1 VFYQPEIEFRRT
13 GNSVFVSTSNNDLQ
27 RGEWDHHRRS
37 PPGEGGIAPLASAS
51 IRVLRVMDSRSADYA
66 TVAVGRQLHY
76 FEHEVRIIP
85 LAVHHAH
92 AALFRRH
99 VNSNI
104 YSMAVP

>member
-1 VFYQPEIEFRRT
+1 MIC
-13 GNSVFVSTSNNDLQ
+13 SVVNGTITDD
-27 RGEWDHHRRS
+27 RVEWSCGRMKIS

-92 AALFRRH
+92 TALFRRH